1 MKKKVEEVI
10 YSSMAR
16 VLERMV
22 VVVVICS
29 SQEQVLETVE
39 VICNMEQVEI
49 KIKMVSGSPSGM
61 VALELKRAGANWFE
75 LDK

>member
-1 MKKKVEEVI
+1 M
-10 YSSMAR
+10 
-16 VLERMV
+16 
-22 VVVVICS
+22 
-29 SQEQVLETVE
+29 
-39 VICNMEQVEI
+39 ICNMEQVEI